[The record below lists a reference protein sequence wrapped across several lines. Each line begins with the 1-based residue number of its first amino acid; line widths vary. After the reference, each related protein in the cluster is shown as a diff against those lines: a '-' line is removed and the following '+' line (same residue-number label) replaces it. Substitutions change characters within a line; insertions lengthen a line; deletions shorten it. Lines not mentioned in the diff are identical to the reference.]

1 MNHTSATPR
10 PRRTPVFKSRASEL
24 RSLTHSLAADLGLC
38 DAARRNILMSLTG
51 SRYAREL
58 SETEL
63 EAVVEFFRSQLEAKT
78 VKRVY
83 KLEAVSDNVA
93 GDVLSGVSY

>member
-63 EAVVEFFRSQLEAKT
+63 EVVVAFFRSCLEART

-83 KLEAVSDNVA
+83 KLPFVA
-93 GDVLSGVSY
+93 DADAASVLA